1 MRKMRFTLLSAMA
14 LAVLF
19 TLTIE
24 ALASEQGNRLDG
36 VWNVQV
42 TILSACGPTGVPV
55 GGLPSIIIFTRD
67 GKVIETPGTPLVGP
81 PVVLRVSP
89 GLGTWQ
95 HQQGQQYSAAFTFFR
110 INVPANPF
118 VGTHTITEDIEVSN
132 HGDEFTATGTSEVLD
147 TARNVIQSGCNIL
160 TGTRI
165 D

>member
-55 GGLPSIIIFTRD
+55 GGLPSIIMFTRD

-95 HQQGQQYSAAFTFFR
+95 HLGGRHYSVVFRFFRFNGADDTFVRTQIVYKYIELSKDGDAFTST
-110 INVPANPF
+110 
-118 VGTHTITEDIEVSN
+118 GTTDIFDTDDNFITTRCTK
-132 HGDEFTATGTSEVLD
+132 GTATRLE
-147 TARNVIQSGCNIL
+147 
-160 TGTRI
+160 
-165 D
+165 